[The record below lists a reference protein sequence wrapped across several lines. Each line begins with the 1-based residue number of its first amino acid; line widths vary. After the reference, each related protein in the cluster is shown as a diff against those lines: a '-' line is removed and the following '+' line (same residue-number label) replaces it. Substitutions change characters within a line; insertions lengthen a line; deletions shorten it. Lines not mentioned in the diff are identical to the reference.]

1 MSILNINNLS
11 VEYIGDKSSTEA
23 LKNISIDVD
32 KNQIVGIV
40 GESGSGKST
49 LIKSV
54 MRILSAP
61 GLITSG
67 EVIFENKDILKMS
80 DEEIF
85 DIRWKGISL
94 VKQKALNSLNPV
106 SKIGYQMSLP
116 FRYHMGLS
124 KAEAEQKARD
134 LLELVNIDLI
144 HFDSYPH
151 ELSGGMRQ
159 RVIIAMAMALQ
170 PKLIIMD
177 EPTTALDVITEH
189 EIIDSIRGLQ
199 KKLNFSIIFIT
210 HDLNLLLQFADKVC
224 VLYDGELV
232 DFGSVDEIKLGGKH
246 KYTKKLLDSMPKI
259 NLLDKKIN
267 ETNNNRAY
275 NIDVIF

>member
-11 VEYIGDKSSTEA
+11 VEYIGDKSSREV

-106 SKIGYQMSLP
+106 FKIGYQMSLP

-124 KAEAEQKARD
+124 KADAQQKARD
-134 LLELVNIDLI
+134 LLDLVNIDLI

-189 EIIDSIRGLQ
+189 EIIDSIRSLQ

-210 HDLNLLLQFADKVC
+210 HDLDRK
-224 VLYDGELV
+224 
-232 DFGSVDEIKLGGKH
+232 SV
-246 KYTKKLLDSMPKI
+246 
-259 NLLDKKIN
+259 
-267 ETNNNRAY
+267 
-275 NIDVIF
+275 V